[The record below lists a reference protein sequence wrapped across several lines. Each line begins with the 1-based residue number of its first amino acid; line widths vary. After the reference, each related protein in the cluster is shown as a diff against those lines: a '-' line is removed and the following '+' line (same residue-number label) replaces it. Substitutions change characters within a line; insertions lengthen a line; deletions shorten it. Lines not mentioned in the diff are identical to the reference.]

1 MALPADTPLTAT
13 ALATAL
19 VSIGLASLVWQRRVA
34 RLERLRRQITAI
46 RQVSR
51 QVLRAPDEASAAAL
65 MEEEL
70 RRILADRSLKVAIG
84 RAGSSAK
91 RAALP
96 PYHLRFSLNPQ
107 ENQQEFLE
115 IWHSNER
122 GFSPEIREALEDL
135 AQHAATAAEMRS
147 QRAFREQMARTEQ
160 LAATGL
166 LLSAIAQDL
175 RGPLEAILRGARE
188 RNLESLAPAAE
199 TALKLVERLAGHGGR
214 GVARMAVF
222 DLNGL
227 LRRLC
232 EFRERAWHL
241 MQMDVRIEPAARPL
255 TVCAPEAMV
264 EEALLGLIV
273 VAEQSQQG
281 RESPRLRLE
290 AAAAD
295 DRAVVRLSWPA
306 AEDAL
311 PPPVEEGLA
320 ACRNLLRSCGAALEE
335 ERAKGHVRLR
345 AEFRLVGE
353 PADARPREPQRAPSR
368 ALTLLLV
375 HPQPEAL
382 RPLIRA
388 LAERHHRV
396 VPAVDAVQALDMAA
410 RLRFDAVFAAPAGT
424 DLDWI
429 DFAERMSQHAPV
441 VGWLSSGGRPGP
453 PGVPMLP
460 LTPAGHE
467 LDVCLESLEATG

>member
-1 MALPADTPLTAT
+1 MAIPADTPLTAT

-34 RLERLRRQITAI
+34 RLEKLRRQIAAI
-46 RQVSR
+46 RRLSR
-51 QVLRAPDEASAAAL
+51 DVLRAPDEASGAAL
-65 MEEEL
+65 MEEGL
-70 RRILADRSLKVAIG
+70 RGILADRSLRVAIG
-84 RAGSSAK
+84 RPESSVK
-91 RAALP
+91 RALLP
-96 PYHLRFSLNPQ
+96 PYHLRFPLNS
-107 ENQQEFLE
+107 EHNQQEFLE

-166 LLSAIAQDL
+166 LLSAVAQDL
-175 RGPLEAILRGARE
+175 RGPLEAILRGSRGS
-188 RNLESLAPAAE
+188 NVESLAPAAE
-199 TALKLVERLAGHGGR
+199 TALKLVERLAGHGGH
-214 GVARMAVF
+214 GVGRTAVF
-222 DLNGL
+222 DLNEL

-232 EFRERAWHL
+232 EFRERSWHL
-241 MQMDVRIEPAARPL
+241 MQMDVRTGFASGPL
-255 TVCAPEAMV
+255 TVKGPEAMV

-281 RESPRLRLE
+281 GESRRLHLE
-290 AAAAD
+290 AAAED
-295 DRAVVRLSWPA
+295 ERAVVRLSWPA
-306 AEDAL
+306 SADAL

-335 ERAKGHVRLR
+335 GRAEGQVQLR
-345 AEFRLVGE
+345 AVFRLVGE
-353 PADARPREPQRAPSR
+353 PADARPRESQRAASR
-368 ALTLLLV
+368 PLTLLLV

-396 VPAVDAVQALDMAA
+396 VPAVDVVQALDMAA

-424 DLDWI
+424 DIEWI

-441 VGWLSSGGRPGP
+441 VGWLSSGGHLGP

-460 LTPAGHE
+460 LTPGGHE
-467 LDVCLESLEATG
+467 LDACLESLEATG